1 MRNSQFILAHRC
13 CFPLVLKDV
22 PGGWTAAITVKQIL
36 MGIQDLLDTP
46 NNGDAAQ
53 DKAYKVYKSSKAEY
67 GRLVREQAKRLA
79 PVN

>member
-1 MRNSQFILAHRC
+1 
-13 CFPLVLKDV
+13 
-22 PGGWTAAITVKQIL
+22 